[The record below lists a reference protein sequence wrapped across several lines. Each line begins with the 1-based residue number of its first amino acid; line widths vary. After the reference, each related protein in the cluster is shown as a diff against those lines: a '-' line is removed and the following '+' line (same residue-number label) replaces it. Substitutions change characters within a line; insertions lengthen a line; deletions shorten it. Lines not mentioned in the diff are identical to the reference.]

1 MIIRNTI
8 AAGVAALALAAAPTL
23 AMAQATATENNAS
36 GMGPNAGM
44 EQGPSG
50 SMSDSKAKPAQH
62 KKTTKHQKKTM
73 SGSATSKSG
82 MKDSTPTSA
91 GTADDQAK
99 DLRGHSET
107 PTTGK

>member
-23 AMAQATATENNAS
+23 AMAQATATENNAT

-50 SMSDSKAKPAQH
+50 SKAKPAQH
-62 KKTTKHQKKTM
+62 KKTTKHQKKNM
-73 SGSATSKSG
+73 SGSASSKSG
-82 MKDSTPTSA
+82 MKDGTPTSA